1 MSISLSGFKE
11 GGLSI
16 YKGFRSASV
25 NKVIEVW
32 VDYNSRSI
40 KTTIYDRPLSPI
52 IVISRYSGRIE
63 AHIAARNV
71 WRISDH
77 GSLSPSVRNNVSM
90 DISIEII
97 SKHSNVNDVPGKEVM
112 IRFEVPNGASR
123 ILSVY

>member
-11 GGLSI
+11 DGLSI
-16 YKGFRSASV
+16 YKDFRPASV

-40 KTTIYDRPLSPI
+40 KTTIYDRSLSPI

-90 DISIEII
+90 DISEII